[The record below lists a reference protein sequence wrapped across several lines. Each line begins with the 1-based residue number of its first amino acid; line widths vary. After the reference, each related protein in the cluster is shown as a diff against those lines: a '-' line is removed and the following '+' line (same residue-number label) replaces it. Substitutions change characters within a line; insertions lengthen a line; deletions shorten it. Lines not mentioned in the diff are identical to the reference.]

1 MNTNGENNRFQYT
14 YSASEQAEI
23 KRIRERY
30 TEKGREEEDKM
41 ARLRRL
47 DARVNSKAQTVA
59 LVFGVIGALILG
71 LGMSLIMSELGEFLN
86 TGRTLSVILGIIL
99 GIFGGALAALAYPV
113 YGFVLKRERKRIAPE
128 IIRLTDELMK

>member
-47 DARVNSKAQTVA
+47 DARVKPWFLAS
-59 LVFGVIGALILG
+59 
-71 LGMSLIMSELGEFLN
+71 SELLYSDSE
-86 TGRTLSVILGIIL
+86 
-99 GIFGGALAALAYPV
+99 
-113 YGFVLKRERKRIAPE
+113 
-128 IIRLTDELMK
+128 